1 MRMQNAGRYGA
12 RGLATAAAMS
22 LFALLGATPA
32 MAQVA
37 APEGCPPDPTYSYSG
52 VSSHNVGMVPPA
64 SAPGGHTLSI
74 AITAGTSVTGTVGGS
89 VSGDVNAIVAGAK
102 AQVSASIALTLSASV
117 TYSDSWKVPSSWRLG
132 YLHAGA
138 QRKQMTWKYGHY
150 KANCAWH
157 TDRSGTAKLPYHIP
171 AFWSTK
177 G

>member
-1 MRMQNAGRYGA
+1 MHTQNARRYGA
-12 RGLATAAAMS
+12 RTLAAAAGMS
-22 LFALLGATPA
+22 LFALLGVTPA
-32 MAQVA
+32 MAQA
-37 APEGCPPDPTYSYSG
+37 AVPQSCPPDPGYAYSG

-89 VSGDVNAIVAGAK
+89 VSGDVHAIVAGAK
-102 AQVSASIALTLSASV
+102 AQVNASIALTLSASV
-117 TYSDSWKVPSSWRLG
+117 TYTDSWKVPASWRLG

-138 QRKQMTWKYGHY
+138 HRDQMTWKYGHY
-150 KANCAWH
+150 LANCSWH

-171 AFWSTK
+171 SFWSTK

>member
-74 AITAGTSVTGTVGGS
+74 AITAGTSVTGTVGGQVEGS
-89 VSGDVNAIVAGAK
+89 VNAIVAGAK
-102 AQVSASIALTLSASV
+102 AQVNSSIALKLEASV
-117 TYSDSWKVPSSWRLG
+117 TYKDTWTVPSSWRLG

-138 QRKQMTWKYGHY
+138 HRDEMTWKYGHY

>member
-1 MRMQNAGRYGA
+1 MHTTTVRRYA
-12 RGLATAAAMS
+12 VRGLAGAGVTS

-37 APEGCPPDPTYSYSG
+37 APQGCPPDPTYSYSN
-52 VSSHNVGMVPPA
+52 VSTHHVGMVPPA

-89 VSGDVNAIVAGAK
+89 VSGDVHAIVAGAK
-102 AQVSASIALTLSASV
+102 AQVNASIALTLSASV
-117 TYSDSWKVPSSWRLG
+117 TYTDSWKVPSSWRIG

-138 QRKQMTWKYGHY
+138 QRKEMTWKYGHY
-150 KANCAWH
+150 KANCAWR